1 MVVSGK
7 LSTLIQASKKVQVK
21 TFLFYFITSLF
32 KIMIFIL
39 KILIKHSFNLPLV
52 FEIGSVTSSGAY
64 WGPAGPCFYV
74 FHRVVIHFLVQKKL
88 KGLVEC
94 GFLELLFALTG

>member
-7 LSTLIQASKKVQVK
+7 LSTLLQASKKVQVK
-21 TFLFYFITSLF
+21 TFQFYFTSLL
-32 KIMIFIL
+32 KIRIFIL
-39 KILIKHSFNLPLV
+39 KILIKHSFNLTLV

-64 WGPAGPCFYV
+64 WGPAGPYLFV
-74 FHRVVIHFLVQKKL
+74 FHRVVFNFGVQKKL

-94 GFLELLFALTG
+94 GFLELFFALIG